1 MSETTLM
8 PTTDAG
14 ATDFGFLPT
23 PLPRTETKER
33 GCSCIYC
40 FSARETFIEPPARDS
55 GEAAST
61 GR

>member
-14 ATDFGFLPT
+14 TTDFGFLPT
-23 PLPRTETKER
+23 PLPRAETKER

-40 FSARETFIEPPARDS
+40 FTAPVTFVEPPAQDS
-55 GEAAST
+55 GGAGTS
-61 GR
+61 R

>member
-23 PLPRTETKER
+23 PLPRTGTKER

-40 FSARETFIEPPARDS
+40 FSAGATFVEPPARNS
-55 GEAAST
+55 GEAART

>member
-14 ATDFGFLPT
+14 TADFGFLPT

-40 FSARETFIEPPARDS
+40 FTAPVTFVEPPAQDS
-55 GEAAST
+55 GGAGT